1 VGANAVAV
9 SATFVANTWANAR
22 LTLRAHRP
30 RWARSVAIY
39 LGSVVLTSA
48 ALVLV
53 DVLGGGLA
61 AELLALAVTWTTAT
75 LARLALVSRDHIRPA
90 TPQPAEHSDPRTSP

>member
-1 VGANAVAV
+1 V

-53 DVLGGGLA
+53 DTFGGGLA
-61 AELLALAVTWTTAT
+61 AELVALAATWSAAT
-75 LARLALVSRDHIRPA
+75 IGRLALVSRDATRPA
-90 TPQPAEHSDPRTSP
+90 APRSTDHPDPRTTR